1 MRLHRFSL
9 PRSLSRAN
17 THRDYPSRIELSIYY
32 RFLAVVVIPLS
43 LTVCILTSSF
53 AQPLLPDVSD
63 PWGNDAEDPSE
74 MAPSDKTAEELTEEA
89 ESLLSDD
96 GHLLE
101 ARTKLLNALRKNP
114 SYYPAYVSLSY
125 YYLAHVSHF
134 RLAMKYIK
142 AGERLFREQNGD
154 PPYLNPVIESRHAQI
169 LYLLSQ
175 ARLNLDD
182 YSGSLAVLDEIQS
195 RGYLTP
201 SYAGSRAWVLMKLG
215 RIDEA
220 IREARI
226 GLLMRA
232 EPART
237 LNMLGILLSMNGQPE
252 PAIEALK
259 KASAIETSLG
269 KQGQPATPVNNM
281 GEVYEELFED
291 DKAEASWIKAKS
303 YHDGCEHVLPSLN
316 LALLYL
322 EQLKVT
328 EANNSIS
335 SFLSC
340 VAQYSLR
347 SDEEHRALVGLAR
360 GRFNLHLGKPGEA
373 LSRLSEAYEYI
384 QWFGKIG
391 TNQDD
396 LEIGIV
402 ITQAQSWRALAN
414 RLSVHIASG
423 VLESIRDRAAILR
436 ARLTSWWLY
445 RKAARLLAERLRNIE
460 DLTVR
465 NTDSLIEYSTFGE
478 VLSYVPLVP
487 FERRLSDEQKRDK
500 RPIAQVYYTAY
511 LGENQLKNGESSR
524 GIANLENALRR
535 CRPKYDEGLKLHIL
549 TLLAS
554 QHSSSSARFIELVGA
569 IFAISPSALRNA
581 GLSLPVIF
589 SGSDTDLGHA
599 LEEGGFE
606 LANGTNTPFSVEVT
620 GSQDREISLVYTA
633 KPGVSTRL
641 TARGDSSITLVN
653 NLNEAVFSV
662 SLSSD
667 RKNG

>member
-1 MRLHRFSL
+1 MKPVKFSPHL
-9 PRSLSRAN
+9 SLSRVN
-17 THRDYPSRIELSIYY
+17 SQTGYLKKNEPSPLHRS
-32 RFLAVVVIPLS
+32 LAVVAIPLG
-43 LTVCILTSSF
+43 LTVCLLASSS

-63 PWGNDAEDPSE
+63 PWGNNVEDPSE
-74 MAPSDKTAEELTEEA
+74 IAPSDETAEELTEEA

-96 GHLLE
+96 SHLLE
-101 ARTKLLNALRKNP
+101 ARTKLLNALKKDP

-142 AGERLFREQNGD
+142 AAERLFREQNGS
-154 PPYLNPVIESRHAQI
+154 PPYLNPAIESRHAQI

-215 RIDEA
+215 RLEEA

-269 KQGQPATPVNNM
+269 RQGQPATPVNNM

-328 EANNSIS
+328 EANDSIS

-360 GRFNLHLGKPGEA
+360 GRFDLHLGKPLEA
-373 LSRLSEAYEYI
+373 LSRLSDAYEYI

-396 LEIGIV
+396 LEIGII
-402 ITQAQSWRALAN
+402 ITEAQSWRALAN
-414 RLSVHIASG
+414 RLSVHVAESI
-423 VLESIRDRAAILR
+423 LESIRDRATILR
-436 ARLTSWWLY
+436 AQMTSWWLY

-478 VLSYVPLVP
+478 VLSYIPKVP
-487 FERRLSDEQKRDK
+487 FERRLSDEQKRDT
-500 RPIAQVYYTAY
+500 RSIAQVYYTAY
-511 LGENQLKNGESSR
+511 LGENQLKNGASSQ
-524 GIANLENALRR
+524 GIANLEDALRG
-535 CRPKYDEGLKLHIL
+535 CRARYDDGLRLHIL

-554 QHSSSSARFIELVGA
+554 RHSSSSARFIELVEA
-569 IFAISPSALRNA
+569 IFVISPPALRNA
-581 GLSLPVIF
+581 GISLPVIV
-589 SGSDTDLGHA
+589 SGIDTGLIRT
-599 LEEGGFE
+599 LEQGGFE
-606 LANGTNTPFSVEVT
+606 LAKGMKSPFSVQVS
-620 GSQDREISLVYTA
+620 GSQDREISLVYT
-633 KPGVSTRL
+633 PTSGVSRRL
-641 TARGDSSITLVN
+641 TARGNSSIALVN
-653 NLNEAVFSV
+653 NLNEAVFSA